1 MSGRQGTS
9 FLGRRKNDKNFDYQR
24 LGAQVQNVKK
34 SNVYVFGD
42 DGVYE
47 DEDVVEFEMEKI
59 RSRRGPRNEIPKDTG
74 SLFVERKVAEDDTL
88 QSLSL
93 LYGCP
98 ISELKR
104 INNLIR
110 DQDFYALSRV
120 KIPVKKHSFLIDK
133 IKEETTSNTSDVKES
148 SERTTLVNGATCLSA
163 DEEEVLCD
171 NTDTDSV
178 HDMSDPETQKLF
190 IRQLSIGQTSRSQSK
205 EAKQFL
211 KNMDKDLCNL
221 TRSTRTDR
229 DSLDEVISV
238 LTNKSVYPLVSPKKS
253 HLHVD
258 GTNCGISW
266 KTVIVLAVVIGLLVP
281 VLFYLTYKAYYDAHH
296 TNTDKT

>member
-1 MSGRQGTS
+1 MFQ
-9 FLGRRKNDKNFDYQR
+9 
-24 LGAQVQNVKK
+24 
-34 SNVYVFGD
+34 
-42 DGVYE
+42 
-47 DEDVVEFEMEKI
+47 
-59 RSRRGPRNEIPKDTG
+59 
-74 SLFVERKVAEDDTL
+74 
-88 QSLSL
+88 
-93 LYGCP
+93 

-133 IKEETTSNTSDVKES
+133 IKDEAATSDRKDS
-148 SERTTLVNGATCLSA
+148 AERTTFINGATCVSA
-163 DEEEVLCD
+163 DEEVLCD

-211 KNMDKDLCNL
+211 KNMDKDLSKL
-221 TRSTRTDR
+221 TSSTRTDR

-238 LTNKSVYPLVSPKKS
+238 LTNKSVYPLIPPRKD
-253 HLHVD
+253 HLHID
-258 GTNCGISW
+258 GSNCGISW
-266 KTVIVLAVVIGLLVP
+266 KTVVVLAVLIGVVVP
-281 VLFYLTYKAYYDAHH
+281 LLFYLTYQVYSHYATSHNSQD
-296 TNTDKT
+296 NT

>member
-1 MSGRQGTS
+1 M
-9 FLGRRKNDKNFDYQR
+9 
-24 LGAQVQNVKK
+24 
-34 SNVYVFGD
+34 
-42 DGVYE
+42 
-47 DEDVVEFEMEKI
+47 
-59 RSRRGPRNEIPKDTG
+59 
-74 SLFVERKVAEDDTL
+74 
-88 QSLSL
+88 
-93 LYGCP
+93 
-98 ISELKR
+98 
-104 INNLIR
+104 
-110 DQDFYALSRV
+110 

-133 IKEETTSNTSDVKES
+133 IKEETASNTSDMKES
-148 SERTTLVNGATCLSA
+148 AERTTLVNGATCLSA
-163 DEEEVLCD
+163 DEEVLCD

-178 HDMSDPETQKLF
+178 HDMSDPDTQKLF

-211 KNMDKDLCNL
+211 KNMDKDLSKL

-266 KTVIVLAVVIGLLVP
+266 KTVIVLAVVIGLVVP
-281 VLFYLTYKAYYDAHH
+281 LLFYLTYQAYSHYSASH
-296 TNTDKT
+296 TIPDNT